1 MIEIIKAIIFGIVEG
16 ITEWLPVSSTGHLIL
31 LDEFLPLSVGNNI
44 HPAFAEEFGEMFNV
58 VIQLGA
64 ILAVLVTYWRRL
76 IPTKKEQLPATFRL
90 WVKIAIASLPAAF
103 AGLVLDKLIEKVS
116 GRDIDGWLY
125 IPAVVAAALIIY
137 GVLFILLERWR
148 RGKATPI
155 TDLESISYRNAF
167 LIGIFQMLAI
177 IPGTS
182 RSGSTILGSM
192 LLGLSRGV
200 AAEFSFFMAIPA
212 MVGAGGIK
220 MLGFIDYVGD
230 AGISVPSSA
239 WLVLAVACAVA
250 FAVSMIAIKFLTD
263 FVKKHSFAPFG
274 VYRIILGVAVIAYF
288 IFR

>member
-31 LDEFLPLSVGNNI
+31 LEEFIPLSTGSNI